1 MKVATACAFQ
11 KVAAGIQQRQH
22 RQMDQHARPADR
34 REHGEAGGDDPP
46 QIPLVQACDE
56 FERHRAIE
64 LALAC
69 QPLTELHR
77 HLGHAQLPARERENI
92 EQDLEPN
99 PRKARRERAD
109 PFGLDHEIAAHRIG
123 QLDPRQQP
131 RQPVGDARA
140 PLSVG
145 ARQAPRAAAIGE
157 TRCDHEVGL
166 ACAQLFEHRRDQR
179 GIVLVVGVH
188 HRDHGGGGGA
198 DTLDHGGGK
207 AAPPDAVDHAH
218 PAIGPRQRARLVG
231 GPIGAVVVD
240 HDRFPVEP
248 GQRRVDP
255 RDHRREIFPL
265 VERGQDDGDF
275 GHSLFPLPP

>member
-1 MKVATACAFQ
+1 
-11 KVAAGIQQRQH
+11 
-22 RQMDQHARPADR
+22 
-34 REHGEAGGDDPP
+34 
-46 QIPLVQACDE
+46 
-56 FERHRAIE
+56 
-64 LALAC
+64 
-69 QPLTELHR
+69 
-77 HLGHAQLPARERENI
+77 
-92 EQDLEPN
+92 
-99 PRKARRERAD
+99 
-109 PFGLDHEIAAHRIG
+109 
-123 QLDPRQQP
+123 
-131 RQPVGDARA
+131 
-140 PLSVG
+140 
-145 ARQAPRAAAIGE
+145 
-157 TRCDHEVGL
+157 
-166 ACAQLFEHRRDQR
+166 
-179 GIVLVVGVH
+179 VVGVH